1 MFNVKWGIAPIGWR
15 NDDIPEIGAENT
27 LCHILGDVAFAGFE
41 GTEVGGFFPEPTLL
55 NKELELRN
63 LQIAGKWFSSFI
75 IGNGIEQTTKEFRE
89 HCQYLSEVHANVAV
103 VSEQTYSIQGKTN
116 NIFTDKPYFT
126 DEEWD
131 LLCDGLNELGKVA
144 QEYGLKLVYH
154 HHMGTVVQT
163 LEEVDRLMDNTDPN
177 YVHLLYDTGNNYVS
191 DANYMELLNK
201 HRDRLEQYDRIMIN
215 TYPNYLHLLYDTG
228 NIYVSDENYMDLL
241 NKHIDRIKH
250 VHFKDVRNEVK
261 KTCETGKSFLDSFLA
276 GMFTVPG
283 DGDIDFVPV
292 YKKLQEVGYK
302 GWIVIE
308 AEQDPS
314 IAHPLEY
321 ALKAKKYIQ
330 ENLTVLDNK

>member
-163 LEEVDRLMDNTDPN
+163 LEEIDRLMDNTDPN
-177 YVHLLYDTGNNYVS
+177 YVHLLYDTG
-191 DANYMELLNK
+191 
-201 HRDRLEQYDRIMIN
+201 H
-215 TYPNYLHLLYDTG
+215 
-228 NIYVSDENYMDLL
+228 IYVSDENYMDLL
-241 NKHIDRIKH
+241 NKHIERIKH

-283 DGDIDFVPV
+283 DGDIDFIPV
-292 YKKLQEVGYK
+292 YKKLQEAGYE